1 MEVPEIAELFF
12 FIFSGAALLASVAL
26 FTKQPL
32 IVAYIGLGVALG
44 PHVGNVLTNV
54 DLLKQMSTIGII
66 FLLFLLGLDMKPKS
80 LLTTLKKSVV
90 VVAASSA
97 LFFAAGYIIAV
108 SFQFANSD
116 ALIIGICSMFSS
128 TIIGI
133 KLLPTTALHHRHIGE
148 LLVGILLLQDIIA
161 IIVISLM
168 LSAEGD
174 TTPWLAISKVFFWI
188 PVLAGLSFAAV
199 KFVLL
204 PIIARYDRIQEFIF
218 LLSVGWCL
226 GLAEIAELMGLSR
239 EIGAFFA
246 GVSLASSPISQYL
259 ALSLKPLRDFFLVI
273 FFCALGASLNIGLL
287 GAVAM
292 PALTLAAVMLAV
304 KPAAF
309 RFLIRGQSETNKL
322 AWDLGTRLGQISEFS
337 LMIVFVAIANSLVSA
352 QAATVIQVAAII
364 SFVVS
369 SYLVVFRLP
378 NPMAPNPDLRRD

>member
-66 FLLFLLGLDMKPKS
+66 FLLFLLGLDMKPRS

-97 LFFAAGYIIAV
+97 VFFAAGYIIAV

-168 LSAEGD
+168 LSSGGD
-174 TTPWLAISKVFFWI
+174 TTPLLAISKVFFWI
-188 PVLAGLSFAAV
+188 PVLASLSFAAV
-199 KFVLL
+199 RFVLL

-287 GAVAM
+287 GAVAL
-292 PALTLAAVMLAV
+292 PALTLAAVMLAL
-304 KPAAF
+304 KPTAF

-378 NPMAPNPDLRRD
+378 NPMAPNPELRRD

>member
-12 FIFSGAALLASVAL
+12 FIFSGAALFASVAL

-44 PHVGNVLTNV
+44 PHVGNVLINV

-90 VVAASSA
+90 VVAASSTV
-97 LFFAAGYIIAV
+97 FFAAGYLVAV
-108 SFQFANSD
+108 SFKFANSD

-168 LSAEGD
+168 LSSDGD
-174 TTPWLAISKVFFWI
+174 TTPLLAISKVFFWI
-188 PVLAGLSFAAV
+188 PVLAGLSLATV
-199 KFVLL
+199 RFVLL

-287 GAVAM
+287 SEVAL
-292 PALTLAAVMLAV
+292 PALTLAAVMLAL
-304 KPAAF
+304 KPTAF
-309 RFLIRGQSETNKL
+309 RLLIRGQSETNKL

-337 LMIVFVAIANSLVSA
+337 LMIVFVAIANSLVSD
-352 QAATVIQVAAII
+352 QAATVIQVAAIL

-378 NPMAPNPDLRRD
+378 NPMAPNAELRRD